1 MKLMEICFYLWTI
14 PFIFGVDQG
23 AGMDERLKYTDKR
36 GSLGQFLILIVN
48 FVKTIYRQ
56 LRCFYTAP
64 YAI

>member
-1 MKLMEICFYLWTI
+1 
-14 PFIFGVDQG
+14 
-23 AGMDERLKYTDKR
+23 MDERLKYTDKR